1 MLQGW
6 NSVFKIWLC
15 GFCFLFCFLTYIMC
29 ASVLPVYR
37 HMHHVWCPVPTEVPS
52 PGTSVL
58 NSCGPSC
65 GCWESYA
72 GPQQEHV
79 LLTAKPSLQSLVQL
93 SLMKPGSKWNE
104 RICEEAGERAWEHGL
119 LLHRTWALF
128 PAPTWWLT
136 TLWDSSSRSDVF
148 SGFLRHKA
156 HMWYRDTY
164 CRQNIHT
171 HNNKSFFKNNR
182 WWWYLRSLETL
193 WDPIEY
199 WKANK

>member
-1 MLQGW
+1 
-6 NSVFKIWLC
+6 
-15 GFCFLFCFLTYIMC
+15 MC

-93 SLMKPGSKWNE
+93 SLMKPGSNE
-104 RICEEAGERAWEHGL
+104 MKESVRRLERGLESTGCSCTGPGLSSQHPHGGSPPSVTPL
-119 LLHRTWALF
+119 LGDLM
-128 PAPTWWLT
+128 
-136 TLWDSSSRSDVF
+136 SSLASSGTRHTCGTEIHIADKTYTHIIINPF
-148 SGFLRHKA
+148 SKIIG
-156 HMWYRDTY
+156 DDG
-164 CRQNIHT
+164 I
-171 HNNKSFFKNNR
+171 
-182 WWWYLRSLETL
+182 
-193 WDPIEY
+193 
-199 WKANK
+199 